1 MRIVLMIDW
10 FLYYTIELAN
20 ALAKEHEVMLITR
33 DHNYEISSAENPVSL
48 DDFLDECLDKNIL
61 REKIRY
67 RRSNIRNILEIPRV
81 YKRIKGFIP
90 DVIHIQENTDWRI
103 YLLAKF
109 VGFSK
114 TIFTIHDVSCH
125 PGEKR
130 GLQGYL
136 SKKIRKNSKYIIVH
150 GEYLKRQLVS
160 ESKHLKSKIHSIPH
174 GSLAFYKKWDTPW
187 LEEEHAILFFG
198 RIAPYKGIDILIKAT
213 PLIAKEIP
221 DVKIIIAGTGEDFS
235 KYNELITDKEHF
247 EINNRFI
254 SNQEVSKFFRR
265 ASVVV
270 LPYIEA
276 SQSGV
281 VAVAYAFGKPVVV
294 TNVGSVPEVVDEGR
308 TGFVVP
314 PNSSEA
320 LANAL
325 TKILKDN
332 KLREQMGINALN
344 KANNE
349 LSWKNIARQ
358 TITLYSAIKK

>member
-1 MRIVLMIDW
+1 MRIVLLIDW

-33 DHNYEISSAENPVSL
+33 DHNFEVSSPEHPVSL
-48 DDFLDECLDKNIL
+48 DGFLDECLDKNIL

-67 RRSNIRNILEIPRV
+67 RRSDIRNLLEILRV
-81 YKRIKGFIP
+81 YKRIKAFIP
-90 DVIHIQENTDWRI
+90 EVIHIQENTDWRI

-109 VGFSK
+109 VGFAK
-114 TIFTIHDVSCH
+114 TVLTIHDVCSH

-130 GLQGYL
+130 GIQGYL
-136 SKKIRKNSKYIIVH
+136 SKKIRENSRYIVVH

-160 ESKHLKSKIHSIPH
+160 ESEHLKSKTHVIPH
-174 GSLAFYKKWDTPW
+174 GALSIYKKWDTPW
-187 LEEEHAILFFG
+187 PEEEHAILFFG

-221 DVKIIIAGTGEDFS
+221 DVKIIIAGNGEDFS
-235 KYNELITDKEHF
+235 KYRSLITDKEYF

-254 SNQEVSKFFRR
+254 SNHEVPKFFRR

-294 TNVGSVPEVVDEGR
+294 TDVGSIPEVVDEGM
-308 TGFVVP
+308 TGFVIP
-314 PNSSEA
+314 PNNSKS

-325 TKILKDN
+325 IKILKDN
-332 KLREQMGINALN
+332 ELRKQMGTNALN
-344 KANNE
+344 KAHDK
-349 LSWKNIARQ
+349 LSWRNIAKE
-358 TITLYSAIKK
+358 TVTLYLAV